1 MFVSGGGDL
10 YVENVRSRK
19 VERVFSVQ
27 GDIIG
32 PPQLTRDGRE
42 AYFSRRVTEGDIWL
56 LTLTFGLLSGLVLSG
71 MMLALLPLQNRIHSV
86 LLGYASMLAGFLLIW
101 FGIRSYRDNVAGGSV
116 RFGRAFAVG
125 SLIALLSSLCYTA
138 TWEVYYFGVGTD
150 FIAKYQ
156 AHQIAE
162 AREKGATQAEL
173 DAKAAEMKKFAEMYE
188 NPLINSAMTLMEPL
202 PLGLLV
208 ALISAGLLSRKRRVA
223 TDEPEGATAR
233 SA

>member
-1 MFVSGGGDL
+1 MKKTVL
-10 YVENVRSRK
+10 M
-19 VERVFSVQ
+19 
-27 GDIIG
+27 
-32 PPQLTRDGRE
+32 
-42 AYFSRRVTEGDIWL
+42 
-56 LTLTFGLLSGLVLSG
+56 FGLLSGLVVSG
-71 MMLALLPLQNRIHSV
+71 MMVALLPLQNRIHSV

-173 DAKAAEMKKFAEMYE
+173 DAKAAELKKFAEMYE

-208 ALISAGLLSRKRRVA
+208 ALISAGFLSRKRRVA
-223 TDEPEGATAR
+223 TDEPEAAAAR